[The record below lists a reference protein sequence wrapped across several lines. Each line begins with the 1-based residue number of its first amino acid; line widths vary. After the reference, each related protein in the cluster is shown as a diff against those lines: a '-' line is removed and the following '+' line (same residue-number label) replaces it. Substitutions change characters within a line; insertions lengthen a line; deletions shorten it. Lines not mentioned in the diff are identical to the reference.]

1 MRFVAGTPGA
11 NALIWNYHSR
21 VRRPMMGSTNVDIDR
36 GREIMGQY
44 YSAMLE
50 KYGVQDSFEDF
61 LVKYK
66 YNEGFLE
73 GLGLGANQAG
83 LSYSDVD
90 KAMNRIAVMGNG
102 KIPANKSA
110 FSTALINQAA
120 PITLWQPLQ
129 TAVDVTTQVV
139 DRAEDAAE
147 YAVDKAIEYGEKAE
161 EAVQG
166 YNSTVRLVTIAAILG
181 LSIFAI
187 QVYVRP
193 LIRIK

>member
-11 NALIWNYHSR
+11 NALIWNYHPR
-21 VRRPMMGSTNVDIDR
+21 VRRSFMGSANVDIDR

-50 KYGVQDSFEDF
+50 KYGMEDSFEDF

-83 LSYSDVD
+83 LSYSDVND
-90 KAMNRIAVMGNG
+90 AMIRLATMGNG

-110 FSTALINQAA
+110 FSTALINKSA

-129 TAVDVTTQVV
+129 KTVDVVTTTV
-139 DRAEDAAE
+139 DRAEDLADQAI
-147 YAVDKAIEYGEKAE
+147 DKAVEYGEKAE
-161 EAVQG
+161 SAVQS
-166 YNSTVRLVTIAAILG
+166 YNSTVRLVTVAAILG